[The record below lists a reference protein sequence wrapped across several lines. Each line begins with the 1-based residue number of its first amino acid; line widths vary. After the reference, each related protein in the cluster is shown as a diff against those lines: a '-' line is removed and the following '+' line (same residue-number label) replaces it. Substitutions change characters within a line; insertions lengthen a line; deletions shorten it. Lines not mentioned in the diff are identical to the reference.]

1 MLNMNMYDNVLNERS
16 MSFKTIK
23 TYVRSADQDDVKCVL
38 SVVHHRLLN
47 LQAHELHLCRLPES
61 ALSALGSV
69 VPESLETAMKPAQ
82 C

>member
-1 MLNMNMYDNVLNERS
+1 MKRS

-23 TYVRSADQDDVKCVL
+23 TYVRSTDQDDVKCVM

-47 LQAHELHLCRLPES
+47 LQAHESHLCRLPES
-61 ALSALGSV
+61 ALSALGSA